1 MKKTIKSLLV
11 AGIALSM
18 SACSTTGN
26 KETGSEMK
34 DGSYTAQVTGHNG
47 PMTVETQVSE
57 GKISKV
63 NITEHTETYGIGYG
77 MPTTPV
83 EAIPE
88 KIVETQSLGI
98 DTITGATITSA
109 AIISGVADGV
119 KQAGGDSD
127 ALKKVEVKNENKDTT
142 VDADIVILGAGA
154 AGMSAAIE
162 ASNAG
167 SKVVILEK
175 QGIIG
180 GSTTRSG
187 GKLIAAGTKYQEEQG
202 FTGDTPDA
210 LFEYFKSVGGDKL
223 DDKKL
228 KEFTDNALTD
238 VNWLED
244 MGVDIINVEPIHS
257 SITPWRVM
265 NTKGGG
271 GQVSGIGGQISVPL
285 YDTLAKTNTEIFYET
300 AADEI
305 LVKDGVISGA
315 KGTRKDGT
323 TVTVNAPNVIIATG
337 GYAQSEEY
345 TSHLKMGKVA
355 TSVPAGNVGDGIK
368 LGEDAGAK
376 IEFTNGI
383 QEVLVS
389 FTCGVGINEES
400 GLIVTDDGKRFVNE
414 YTYQS
419 HVATAARKAGS
430 VGAYYIA
437 TEDDPNKT
445 VQYGLTLDSTLS
457 ADSVEELA
465 EKMGIDA
472 KTLTST
478 VERYNELCDKGEDED
493 FGKPAEYMQKIEGK
507 VYAIPLS
514 RSYTVTFDGLVTDI
528 DSHVL
533 DDNNEPIPGLYA
545 AGEVAFTGLFGDEYP
560 SCGLAIGA
568 SVRYGRIAGINAAAG
583 K

>member
-1 MKKTIKSLLV
+1 MNKSIRSIL
-11 AGIALSM
+11 AMSM
-18 SACSTTGN
+18 AFTMTACSSTG
-26 KETGSEMK
+26 KQETSSEMK
-34 DGSYTAQVTGHNG
+34 DGTYTAEVTGHNG
-47 PMTVETQVSE
+47 PMKVEVEVNE
-57 GKISKV
+57 GKISAV
-63 NITEHTETYGIGYG
+63 NVTEHTETYGIGYG

-83 EAIPE
+83 EAVPD
-88 KIVETQSLGI
+88 KIVTNQSLGI
-98 DTITGATITSA
+98 DAITGATITTNAIVSA
-109 AIISGVADGV
+109 VSDCVS
-119 KQAGGDSD
+119 QAGGNADT
-127 ALKKVEVKNENKDTT
+127 LKAVEIKNENTDTE
-142 VDADIVILGAGA
+142 VDADVVILGAGA
-154 AGMSAAIE
+154 AGMAAAIE

-167 SKVVILEK
+167 AKAVILEK

-202 FTGDTPDA
+202 YTGDTPDA
-210 LFEYFKSVGGDKL
+210 LFDYFKSVGGDKL
-223 DDKKL
+223 DDDKL

-271 GQVSGIGGQISVPL
+271 GQISGIGGQISVPMF
-285 YDTLAKTNTEIFYET
+285 DTLSKTDTDIFYET
-300 AADEI
+300 TADEI
-305 LVKDGVISGA
+305 IMKDGKVAGA

-323 TVTVNAPNVIIATG
+323 TVTVNAPSVIIATG

-345 TSHLKMGKVA
+345 TEHLGMGKVA

-376 IEFTNGI
+376 VEFTNGI

-400 GLIVTDDGKRFVNE
+400 GLIVTDEGKRFVNE

-419 HVATAARKAGS
+419 HVATAARLAGS

-437 TEDDPNKT
+437 TADDPNQT
-445 VQYGLTLDSTLS
+445 VQYGLTLDDTLS
-457 ADSVEELA
+457 ADTAEELA
-465 EKMGIDA
+465 EKMGVDADTLKATID
-472 KTLTST
+472 
-478 VERYNELCDKGEDED
+478 RYNELCDKGTDED
-493 FGKPAEYMQKIEGK
+493 FNKPAEYMQKLEGK
-507 VYAIPLS
+507 LYAIPLS

-528 DSHVL
+528 ESHVL
-533 DDNNEPIPGLYA
+533 DADNNPVPGLYA

-568 SVRYGRIAGINAAAG
+568 SVRYGRIAGVNAAAG

>member
-1 MKKTIKSLLV
+1 MNKTIKSLLV
-11 AGIALSM
+11 AGLALSM
-18 SACSTTGN
+18 GACSSTSNT
-26 KETGSEMK
+26 ETKSEMK
-34 DGSYTAQVTGHNG
+34 DGSYTAEVNGHNG
-47 PMTVETQVSE
+47 SMTVETQISE
-57 GKISKV
+57 GKISKI
-63 NITEHTETYGIGYG
+63 NITQHTETYGIGYG

-83 EAIPE
+83 EAMPE
-88 KIVETQSLGI
+88 KIVETQSLGV

-109 AIISGVADGV
+109 AIINGVAEGV

-127 ALKKVEVKNENKDTT
+127 ALKKVEVKNENEDTT
-142 VDADIVILGAGA
+142 IDADVVILGAGA

-210 LFEYFKSVGGDKL
+210 LFDYFKSVGGDKL
-223 DDKKL
+223 DDEKL

-265 NTKGGG
+265 NTQGGG
-271 GQVSGIGGQISVPL
+271 GQISGIGGQISVPL
-285 YDTLAKTNTEIFYET
+285 YDTLSKTDTEIFYET
-300 AADEI
+300 TADEI
-305 LVKDGVISGA
+305 IMKDGVIAGA

-323 TVTVNAPNVIIATG
+323 SVTVNAPNVIIATG

-355 TSVPAGNVGDGIK
+355 TSVPNGNVGDGIQ
-368 LGEDAGAK
+368 LGKDAGAK
-376 IEFTNGI
+376 IEFTDGI

-389 FTCGVGINEES
+389 FSCGVGINEES
-400 GLIVTDDGKRFVNE
+400 GLIVTEDGKRFVNE

-430 VGAYYIA
+430 IGAYYIA
-437 TEDDPNKT
+437 TEDDPNQT

-465 EKMGIDA
+465 EKMNVDA
-472 KTLTST
+472 KTLTKT
-478 VERYNELCDKGEDED
+478 IDRYNELCDKGEDED

-533 DDNNEPIPGLYA
+533 DENNDPIPGLYA

>member
-1 MKKTIKSLLV
+1 MNKTIKSLLV
-11 AGIALSM
+11 AGLALSM
-18 SACSTTGN
+18 GACSSTSN
-26 KETGSEMK
+26 KETKEEMK
-34 DGSYTAQVTGHNG
+34 DGSYTAEVNGHNG
-47 PMTVETQVSE
+47 SMTVETQISE
-57 GKISKV
+57 GKISKI

-88 KIVETQSLGI
+88 KIIETQSLGV

-109 AIISGVADGV
+109 AIINGVAEGV

-127 ALKKVEVKNENKDTT
+127 ALKKVEVKSENKDTT
-142 VDADIVILGAGA
+142 IDADVVVLGAGA

-202 FTGDTPDA
+202 FTGDTPEA
-210 LFEYFKSVGGDKL
+210 LFDYFKSVGGDKL
-223 DDKKL
+223 DDVKL

-285 YDTLAKTNTEIFYET
+285 YDTLSKTDTEIFYET
-300 AADEI
+300 TADEI
-305 LVKDGVISGA
+305 LMKDGVITGA

-323 TVTVNAPNVIIATG
+323 SVTVNAPNVIIATG

-355 TSVPAGNVGDGIK
+355 TSVPAGNVGDGIQ
-368 LGEDAGAK
+368 LGQDVGAK
-376 IEFTNGI
+376 IEFTDGI

-389 FTCGVGINEES
+389 FSCGVGINEES

-430 VGAYYIA
+430 IGAYYIA
-437 TEDDPNKT
+437 TEDDPNQT

-465 EKMGIDA
+465 EKMNVDA
-472 KTLTST
+472 KTLTKT
-478 VERYNELCDKGEDED
+478 IDRYNELCDKGEDED

-533 DDNNEPIPGLYA
+533 DENNKAIPGLYA

>member
-1 MKKTIKSLLV
+1 MNKSFKSILAMGMAFTMV
-11 AGIALSM
+11 
-18 SACSTTGN
+18 ACSSTG
-26 KETGSEMK
+26 KQETSSEMK
-34 DGSYTAQVTGHNG
+34 DGTYTAEVTGHNG
-47 PMTVETQVSE
+47 PMKVEVEVNE
-57 GKISKV
+57 GKISAV
-63 NITEHTETYGIGYG
+63 NVTEHTETYGIGYG

-83 EAIPE
+83 EAIPD
-88 KIVETQSLGI
+88 KIVTNQSLGI
-98 DTITGATITSA
+98 DAITGATITTNAIVSA
-109 AIISGVADGV
+109 VSDCVT
-119 KQAGGDSD
+119 QAGGNADT
-127 ALKKVEVKNENKDTT
+127 LKSVEIKNENKDTE
-142 VDADIVILGAGA
+142 VDADVVILGAGA
-154 AGMSAAIE
+154 AGMAAAIE

-167 SKVVILEK
+167 AKAVILEK

-202 FTGDTPDA
+202 YTGDTPEA
-210 LFEYFKSVGGDKL
+210 LYDYFKSVGGDKL
-223 DDKKL
+223 DDDKL

-238 VNWLED
+238 VSWLED

-271 GQVSGIGGQISVPL
+271 GQISGIGGQISVPM
-285 YDTLAKTNTEIFYET
+285 YDTLSKTDTDIFYET
-300 AADEI
+300 TADEI
-305 LVKDGVISGA
+305 IMKDGKVAGA

-323 TVTVNAPNVIIATG
+323 TVTVNAPSVIIATG

-345 TSHLKMGKVA
+345 TEHLGMGKVA
-355 TSVPAGNVGDGIK
+355 TSVPSGNVGDGIK
-368 LGEDAGAK
+368 LGQDAGAK
-376 IEFTNGI
+376 VEFTNGI

-400 GLIVTDDGKRFVNE
+400 GLIVTDEGKRFVNE

-419 HVATAARKAGS
+419 HVATAARLAGS

-437 TEDDPNKT
+437 TSDDPNQT
-445 VQYGLTLDSTLS
+445 VQYGITLDDTLS
-457 ADSVEELA
+457 ADTAEELA
-465 EKMGIDA
+465 EKMGVDADTLKATID
-472 KTLTST
+472 
-478 VERYNELCDKGEDED
+478 RYNELCDKGTDED
-493 FGKPAEYMQKIEGK
+493 FNKPAEYMQKLEGK
-507 VYAIPLS
+507 LYAIPLS

-533 DDNNEPIPGLYA
+533 DADNNPIPGLYA

-568 SVRYGRIAGINAAAG
+568 SVRYGRIAGVNAAAG

>member
-1 MKKTIKSLLV
+1 MNKTIKSLLV
-11 AGIALSM
+11 AGLALSM
-18 SACSTTGN
+18 GACSSTSN
-26 KETGSEMK
+26 KETKEEMK
-34 DGSYTAQVTGHNG
+34 DGSYTAEVNGHNG
-47 PMTVETQVSE
+47 SMTVETQISE
-57 GKISKV
+57 GKISKID
-63 NITEHTETYGIGYG
+63 ITEHTETYGIGYG

-88 KIVETQSLGI
+88 KIIETQSLGV

-109 AIISGVADGV
+109 AIINGVAEGV

-127 ALKKVEVKNENKDTT
+127 ALKKVEVKSENKDTT
-142 VDADIVILGAGA
+142 IDADVVVLGAGA

-202 FTGDTPDA
+202 FTGDTPEA
-210 LFEYFKSVGGDKL
+210 LFDYFKSVGGDKL
-223 DDKKL
+223 DDVKL

-285 YDTLAKTNTEIFYET
+285 YDTLSKTDTEIFYET
-300 AADEI
+300 TADEI
-305 LVKDGVISGA
+305 LMKDGVITGA

-323 TVTVNAPNVIIATG
+323 SVTVNAPNVIIATG

-355 TSVPAGNVGDGIK
+355 TSVPAGNVGDGIQ
-368 LGEDAGAK
+368 LGQDVGAK
-376 IEFTNGI
+376 IEFTDGI

-389 FTCGVGINEES
+389 FSCGVGINEES

-430 VGAYYIA
+430 IGAYYIA
-437 TEDDPNKT
+437 TEDDPNQT

-465 EKMGIDA
+465 EKMNVDA
-472 KTLTST
+472 KTLTKT
-478 VERYNELCDKGEDED
+478 IDRYNELCDKGEDED

-533 DDNNEPIPGLYA
+533 DENNKAIPGLYA